1 MDPVLLG
8 KLFDLGTAGLMFVVI
23 FYSFKEFKSVL
34 ISLSDTWQ
42 KFIQGIDTASVDRHK
57 TLGED
62 IDSLNTSIEKKVVD
76 LDVKTRERF
85 AQISKENTAML
96 QVLINLREDFIR
108 AVSMMEERTR
118 NRDKDKENKQ

>member
-34 ISLSDTWQ
+34 ITLSDTWQ

-62 IDSLNTSIEKKVVD
+62 IDGLSVSIEKKVVD